1 MLNLL
6 PREILFEILS
16 LLPVKFLPRVK
27 CLCKALLC
35 LILDPIFA
43 NVLASRGPKILI
55 SSSSGLKSLDCS
67 KASFTFQRALTNLN
81 FPPSYDKII
90 NFSSIEIEGS
100 CNGLKLPDL
109 VLNLIGDVL
118 MWGFG
123 YDSSIN
129 DYKVVCATIA
139 SSRRHCCDPDSD
151 YRYCILA
158 TKTDS
163 WRELIY
169 DDRLPQC
176 SSAYCSHY
184 DLPQGS
190 LLNGTLHWLI
200 DCYHSSL
207 RISAFDLKEEQ
218 FSELPMPKIE
228 TPIHFRTFVSS
239 RSVHLFSQ
247 FVTSWSLCIVM
258 ANEGIWSGVKVAEAL

>member
-1 MLNLL
+1 MTYKTSKPNSNGTLLLPVMAMPPFIYTNGQSNIQLSILNFQKDMMLNLL

-100 CNGLKLPDL
+100 CNGLVVVALK
-109 VLNLIGDVL
+109 
-118 MWGFG
+118 
-123 YDSSIN
+123 IN
-129 DYKVVCATIA
+129 DKKKITGNYFYGTHLLGSI
-139 SSRRHCCDPDSD
+139 RN
-151 YRYCILA
+151 Y
-158 TKTDS
+158 
-163 WRELIY
+163 LI
-169 DDRLPQC
+169 
-176 SSAYCSHY
+176 
-184 DLPQGS
+184 
-190 LLNGTLHWLI
+190 
-200 DCYHSSL
+200 
-207 RISAFDLKEEQ
+207 
-218 FSELPMPKIE
+218 
-228 TPIHFRTFVSS
+228 
-239 RSVHLFSQ
+239 
-247 FVTSWSLCIVM
+247 
-258 ANEGIWSGVKVAEAL
+258 

>member
-1 MLNLL
+1 MMLNLL

-100 CNGLKLPDL
+100 CNGL
-109 VLNLIGDVL
+109 
-118 MWGFG
+118 
-123 YDSSIN
+123 
-129 DYKVVCATIA
+129 VVCATIA